1 MNLRQVK
8 PCAVIKGTRWLKSDA
23 TLIGNFYFMCR
34 SIPQMAQA
42 PYNILGYIT
51 LQYIPLSIE
60 GEIAMC
66 PEFIKV

>member
-8 PCAVIKGTRWLKSDA
+8 PCAVIKGTRWLKNDA
-23 TLIGNFYFMCR
+23 TLIGNFHFMCR
-34 SIPQMAQA
+34 SIPEWPKP

-60 GEIAMC
+60 GGIAMC
-66 PEFIKV
+66 PVFIKV